1 MLLEYQQGLADAIA
15 ARVPVARVAG
25 DADRQALGLRVYR
38 NNSAHARVSALSD
51 TYPAVQRL
59 VGDDCFVTLA
69 LDMAARRPIGSADA
83 RVWSAQ
89 LPAFIAETP
98 LAETLPYLADVARIE
113 VAWLA
118 AYDAADVMAQPLDPN
133 LLSQD
138 RLRLAPGTTVI
149 RSAFPAFAIW
159 RAQRESGDAGD
170 GPAHCPAHC
179 VVYRSGLSVEVKPL
193 DVTAADLLARL
204 ETPIPALDWFAAIA
218 DETQLQSLAGTL
230 IAAGA
235 IIIQPGDTE

>member
-15 ARVPVARVAG
+15 ARAPVARVAG

-69 LDMAARRPIGSADA
+69 LDMAARRPAGSADA

-118 AYDAADVMAQPLDPN
+118 AYDAADVMALN
-133 LLSQD
+133 
-138 RLRLAPGTTVI
+138 
-149 RSAFPAFAIW
+149 
-159 RAQRESGDAGD
+159 QRTLKKR
-170 GPAHCPAHC
+170 
-179 VVYRSGLSVEVKPL
+179 YR
-193 DVTAADLLARL
+193 
-204 ETPIPALDWFAAIA
+204 
-218 DETQLQSLAGTL
+218 
-230 IAAGA
+230 
-235 IIIQPGDTE
+235 